1 MCAIGLSMQQPGQN
15 LLARAA
21 LALHENGYRRIRDTI
36 KLFASSSHHC
46 GTPEDHIHRRQI
58 VNIH

>member
-36 KLFASSSHHC
+36 KLSRAAAITAERPKITSIGGRS
-46 GTPEDHIHRRQI
+46 
-58 VNIH
+58 